1 MNKVYSLFK
10 GDRVVWIIFAM
21 LCMVSLIEVYSA
33 SSTLT
38 YKSHDTTGPIL
49 KHALFLTLGTI
60 LVVFLHNFH
69 YKHAALLGF
78 GTFFVAVILL
88 ILTPIIGV
96 RLNDASRWIE
106 LFGIQFQPSEFAKL
120 SMVILTGFILSR
132 CQRSPEQ
139 MKMAFWIILSLTGA
153 FAILIFGENLSTA
166 LLLCIVVYVLMFFG
180 RVPAQ
185 KMIRLALVV
194 VAAGGLFLLVMFLI
208 PKIDSLPRWETWHNR
223 MFERE
228 PTVMEEGF
236 EITKRNFQPSH
247 AKMAIANGG
256 FTGVFPG
263 NSTQRDYLPQAYSDF
278 IYAIIIEEM
287 GWFGAI
293 LIPLLYLMLM
303 YRGLR
308 IAQRCTKIF
317 PMLLVM
323 GSTMMLGLQAF
334 INMLVA
340 VGAGPVTGQPMPL
353 ISRGGTSTVISCIYF
368 GIILSV
374 SRFGIVDEEGER
386 NGSAEEVALIEQE
399 QDTASEYGV

>member
-1 MNKVYSLFK
+1 MSKVYGLFK
-10 GDRVVWIIFAM
+10 GDKVVWYLFAALCII
-21 LCMVSLIEVYSA
+21 SLIEVYSA

-38 YKSHDTTGPIL
+38 YKTHTTTGPIL
-49 KHALFLTLGTI
+49 KHAMFLGLGTAV
-60 LVVFLHNFH
+60 VVFLHQFH
-69 YKHAALLGF
+69 YKHATILGI
-78 GTFFVAVILL
+78 GTLFIAVVLL

-106 LFGIQFQPSEFAKL
+106 LFGVQFQPSEFAKL
-120 SMVILTGFILSR
+120 SMVILTSFILSR
-132 CQRSPEQ
+132 CQKAPEQ
-139 MKMAFWIILSLTGA
+139 MNMAFWIILGMTGA

-166 LLLCIVVYVLMFFG
+166 VLLCIVVYVLMFLG
-180 RVPAQ
+180 RIPMK
-185 KMIRLALVV
+185 KMLRLLLIVV
-194 VAAGGLFLLVMFLI
+194 VVGGTFILLLSLI

-223 MFERE
+223 IFEHE

-256 FTGVFPG
+256 VLGVFPG

-287 GWFGAI
+287 GWIGAL
-293 LIPLLYLMLM
+293 LIPFLYLILM
-303 YRGLR
+303 YRGLK
-308 IAQRCTKIF
+308 IARNCTKIF

-323 GSTMMLGLQAF
+323 GSTIMIGFQAF

-353 ISRGGTSTVISCIYF
+353 ISKGGTSTIITCIYF

-374 SRFGIVDEEGER
+374 SRFGVTEAPNEEPLSDE
-386 NGSAEEVALIEQE
+386 ALE
-399 QDTASEYGV
+399 TSKEYGV

>member
-1 MNKVYSLFK
+1 MQKVYGLFK
-10 GDRVVWIIFAM
+10 GDRVVWIIFAI
-21 LCMVSLIEVYSA
+21 LCIVSLIEVYSA

-38 YKSHDTTGPIL
+38 YKSHNSLGPIM
-49 KHALFLTLGTI
+49 KHALFLLLGTL
-60 LVVFLHNFH
+60 LVLFLHNFS
-69 YKHAALLGF
+69 YMHATWVGF
-78 GTFFVAVILL
+78 LTLFIAVTLL

-120 SMVILTGFILSR
+120 SMVILTAFILSR
-132 CQRSPEQ
+132 CQRSTEQ
-139 MKMAFWIILSLTGA
+139 MNMAFWIILALTGG
-153 FAILIFGENLSTA
+153 FAILIFSENLSTA
-166 LLLCIVVYVLMFFG
+166 LLLSVVVFVLMFFG
-180 RVPAQ
+180 RMPRK
-185 KMIRLALVV
+185 KMLSLLLFV
-194 VAAGGLFLLVMFLI
+194 VAAGGLFLLLLFFV
-208 PKIDSLPRWETWHNR
+208 PKIEKVPRWETWHNR
-223 MFERE
+223 LFEHE
-228 PTVMEEGF
+228 PTVLEEGF

-256 FTGVFPG
+256 VFGVFPG

-287 GWFGAI
+287 GWFGA
-293 LIPLLYLMLM
+293 LFIPLLYLMLM

-308 IAQRCTKIF
+308 IAKRCTKIF

-323 GSTMMLGLQAF
+323 GSTMIIGLQAF

-353 ISRGGTSTVISCIYF
+353 ISRGGTSTVITCIYF

-374 SRFGIVDEEGER
+374 SRFGTSDDNEDL
-386 NGSAEEVALIEQE
+386 LISPELEQLNQQE
-399 QDTASEYGV
+399 LDTSKEYGV